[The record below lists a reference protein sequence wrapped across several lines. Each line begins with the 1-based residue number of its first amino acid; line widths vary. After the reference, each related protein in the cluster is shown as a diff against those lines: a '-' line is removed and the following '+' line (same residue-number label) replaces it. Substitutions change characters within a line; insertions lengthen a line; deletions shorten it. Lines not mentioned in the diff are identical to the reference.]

1 MSAEQTP
8 RPRLGLVLGG
18 GGARGLA
25 HIGVL
30 RVLERE
36 RIPVACVA
44 GTSMGGLIGAL
55 YAAGVAIERV
65 EAEVVRLSRVTE
77 QMRLVDFELSAAG
90 LSVRGRRIYN
100 MLAELLGEELTFADL
115 RLPLAMVSVDV
126 RTGRPVTLQGG
137 LVIDAVRATI
147 SIPGIFTPVD
157 LGDYRLVDGGV
168 LDNVPVDVAHALG
181 ATHTV
186 AVDVL
191 PSYSRNQPRRHIPLA
206 RNIPNIQMPLKR
218 KRIDLQTRH
227 QCRLTQ
233 RRRNRQNPRRRS
245 PRDAPAYRRGQ
256 ADIELSP
263 QQQKKGQQPTHG
275 RRTIQKPPD
284 FPQTFSSKRDG
295 LRNSQKESGGCLAA
309 RADTFSRRVC

>member
-191 PSYSRNQPRRHIPLA
+191 PSYSRNQPGVAPVETGLQLA
-206 RNIPNIQMPLKR
+206 FAPQQFAEIYQVLMIMIAAVTEAQLRQYPP
-218 KRIDLQTRH
+218 DLLIR
-227 QCRLTQ
+227 
-233 RRRNRQNPRRRS
+233 
-245 PRDAPAYRRGQ
+245 PA
-256 ADIELSP
+256 LSP
-263 QQQKKGQQPTHG
+263 HVT
-275 RRTIQKPPD
+275 
-284 FPQTFSSKRDG
+284 
-295 LRNSQKESGGCLAA
+295 LLSGFN
-309 RADTFSRRVC
+309 RADELIAAGEAAAVAALPAIRTLLAGETEAESSEGV

>member
-1 MSAEQTP
+1 M
-8 RPRLGLVLGG
+8 LGG

-191 PSYSRNQPRRHIPLA
+191 PSYSRNQPGVAPVETGLQLA
-206 RNIPNIQMPLKR
+206 FAPQQFAEIYQVLMIMIAAVTEAQLRQYPP
-218 KRIDLQTRH
+218 DLLIR
-227 QCRLTQ
+227 
-233 RRRNRQNPRRRS
+233 
-245 PRDAPAYRRGQ
+245 PA
-256 ADIELSP
+256 LSP
-263 QQQKKGQQPTHG
+263 HVT
-275 RRTIQKPPD
+275 
-284 FPQTFSSKRDG
+284 
-295 LRNSQKESGGCLAA
+295 LLSGFN
-309 RADTFSRRVC
+309 RADELIAAGEAAAVAALPAIRTLLAGETEAESSEGV